1 MLCFCEGGRSDATN
15 VQATET
21 PASHQPPARQP
32 AAIDKVGKDTFTN
45 RDGCSSITDTTTAT
59 SITNYTAEEWRRW
72 FRYAAQSGN
81 AACPSLRYKDS

>member
-1 MLCFCEGGRSDATN
+1 MLCSCEGGRSDATN

-21 PASHQPPARQP
+21 PASHQPPARQQ
-32 AAIDKVGKDTFTN
+32 AATDKDEKDTFTN
-45 RDGCSSITDTTTAT
+45 RDGRSSTTDTTTAT
-59 SITNYTAEEWRRW
+59 SIAVYTAEEWHRW